1 MQARNVEQIRLKN
14 KQKRQVFMNKE
25 MIQEWI
31 SKYKKRLVVA
41 ILIIAV
47 LVIAFFAGDE
57 PQKKADIHSYG
68 EFTGEESTDIELTT
82 LLTESNT
89 SEETGKEHEDAI
101 QTTDSSEVET
111 TSEHIESIAE
121 DTMQTQPVTTLEET
135 VREIAED
142 TKQPLENE
150 KLTCTFSISCIA
162 ILNNMDKLDKDKKG
176 LVPEDGWILKP
187 ITVEFKQ
194 GETVVDIL
202 KKVCMDKKIH
212 MESSFTPVY
221 NSAYIEGINNLY
233 EFDCGS
239 MSGWM
244 YGVNGEYYNY
254 GCSQSV
260 INNGD
265 KIEWVY
271 TCDLG
276 KDVQN

>member
-31 SKYKKRLVVA
+31 SRYKKRFVVA

-47 LVIAFFAGDE
+47 LVIAFIAGDE
-57 PQKKADIHSYG
+57 PQKKTDIHSYG

-82 LLTESNT
+82 LLTESNIG
-89 SEETGKEHEDAI
+89 EETGKEHEDAI
-101 QTTDSSEVET
+101 QTTESSEVET
-111 TSEHIESIAE
+111 TSEHIESIEE

-135 VREIAED
+135 VREISED

-150 KLTCTFSISCIA
+150 KLTCTFSISCIT
-162 ILNNMDKLDKDKKG
+162 ILNNMDKLDRDKKG

-187 ITVEFKQ
+187 ITVEFSQ
-194 GETVVDIL
+194 GETVFDIL
-202 KKVCMDKKIH
+202 KKVCMNKKIH

-244 YGVNGEYYNY
+244 YSVNGEYYNY